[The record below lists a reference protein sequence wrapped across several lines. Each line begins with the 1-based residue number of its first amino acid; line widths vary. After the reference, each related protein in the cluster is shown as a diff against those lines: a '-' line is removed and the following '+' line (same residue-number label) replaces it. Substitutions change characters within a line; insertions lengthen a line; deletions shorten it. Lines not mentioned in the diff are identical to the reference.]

1 MTINFNLMILN
12 RFRIFLNWTTDFA
25 FLTGHFWLLGNWK
38 FVFGNWNCYVKIN
51 SKRSLNL
58 KKAKFYRNTRMSI
71 QRCNDQHDY
80 SPVHRV
86 TDVFGKIRFGIV
98 SENAYLANH
107 KQREA
112 SANKPVTISLEQLT
126 NCLVSVQNIAYEFY
140 KKNRGK
146 WRSITITYGIFWWP
160 SKYDKHTEGSI
171 NSTTDGMRLLITMI
185 FSKQK
190 RI

>member
-1 MTINFNLMILN
+1 
-12 RFRIFLNWTTDFA
+12 
-25 FLTGHFWLLGNWK
+25 
-38 FVFGNWNCYVKIN
+38 
-51 SKRSLNL
+51 
-58 KKAKFYRNTRMSI
+58 MSI

-98 SENAYLANH
+98 SETAYLANH

-112 SANKPVTISLEQLT
+112 SANPPVTISLEKLT

-140 KKNRGK
+140 TKNRGK

-171 NSTTDGMRLLITMI
+171 NSTTDVMRLLIAMI

-190 RI
+190 RILFKCERREINRNKNIHISFGGTGLVIWTFILY